1 MSNSEDVGLQ
11 YSPVSKEPGEE
22 AKGSLS
28 YLTYKLGGETYG
40 TPLTHISNVI
50 KIPKLKP
57 IPSIESFFKGVMN
70 LRGQIISVIDLREKM
85 GIKTEH
91 SENTL
96 VFIVRDESGALGFI
110 VDSAESVISIQDN
123 DIERPISANLRIPTQ
138 YYLGIAKHEESLIII
153 LNLQALAAELLKS
166 TSSQ

>member
-1 MSNSEDVGLQ
+1 MSDSEDLGME
-11 YSPVSKEPGEE
+11 YSSINKDTGEE

-28 YLTYKLGGETYG
+28 YLIFKLGGETYG

-57 IPSIESFFKGVMN
+57 VPSIESFFKGVMN
-70 LRGQIISVIDLREKM
+70 LRGQIISVIDLREKV

-96 VFIVRDESGALGFI
+96 VFIVRDESSALGFI

-123 DIERPISANLRIPTQ
+123 DIERPMDANLRIPTQ

-153 LNLQALAAELLKS
+153 LDLQALAAELLKS
-166 TSSQ
+166 TSSR